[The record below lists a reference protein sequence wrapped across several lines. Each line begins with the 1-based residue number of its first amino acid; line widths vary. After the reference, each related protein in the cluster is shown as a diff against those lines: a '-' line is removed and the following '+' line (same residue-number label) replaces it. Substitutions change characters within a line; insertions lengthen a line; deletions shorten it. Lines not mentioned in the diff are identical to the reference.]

1 LQQLFSTNLGGLF
14 MTKEKL
20 KQEIKKLRDKLN
32 QTSQKE
38 NLAKKELIKI
48 SRKLDQLISQY
59 YD

>member
-1 LQQLFSTNLGGLF
+1 MLID
-14 MTKEKL
+14 K
-20 KQEIKKLRDKLN
+20 DKLN
-32 QTSQKE
+32 QEIEKLRNKLNQASQKE